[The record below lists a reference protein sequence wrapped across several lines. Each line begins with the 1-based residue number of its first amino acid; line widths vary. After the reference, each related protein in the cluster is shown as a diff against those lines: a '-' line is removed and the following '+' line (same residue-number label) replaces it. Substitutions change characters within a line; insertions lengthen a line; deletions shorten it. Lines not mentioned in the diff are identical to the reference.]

1 MRTGEN
7 PAKRIIPAFRPER
20 VAVALLVYIPEQ
32 SGYFE
37 QSLQVLDLQIDSL
50 HANTSQ
56 PFNLLLFDNGSC
68 PEVKAELLNWQNQG
82 RVDMLFSSSHNHGK
96 AGAINWVFSAL
107 TNELIVFSDSD
118 VFFRPGWLEESLKLY
133 AAFPNAGLIAA
144 QPSFYDNLRGKGT
157 ATAGLN
163 SVDFERY
170 DYTPSREVAAEYVKG
185 LGFGE
190 EAIAKYTQAQLPAV
204 RAKLSQVSALLTAS
218 HMQFMISREIARQIV
233 PIPAEWAL
241 SPEEDQTL
249 NRKVDEAGFLH
260 LSTLKAYVIHMGNNY
275 DPSLRAELSNAYA
288 RAEKAQGKDN
298 PAQDGLLE
306 RLARIPRLRRHLRKL
321 YKRLF
326 QALANTR

>member
-37 QSLQVLDLQIDSL
+37 QSLRVLDLQIDSL
-50 HANTSQ
+50 RANTTQ
-56 PFNLLLFDNGSC
+56 PFNLLIFDNGSC

-96 AGAINWVFSAL
+96 AGSINWVFSAL

-118 VFFRPGWLEESLKLY
+118 VFFRQGWLEESLKIY
-133 AAFPNAGLIAA
+133 AAFPNAGMIAA
-144 QPSFYDNLRGKGT
+144 QPSFYDNLKGKGT
-157 ATAGLN
+157 AAASLN
-163 SVDFERY
+163 SADFELY
-170 DYTPSREVAAEYVKG
+170 SYTPSREVVAEYVKG

-190 EAIAKYTQAQLPAV
+190 EVIAKYIDAQLPAV
-204 RAKLSQVSALLTAS
+204 RAKSSQVEAVLAAS
-218 HMQFMISREIARQIV
+218 HMQFMIASAIARQV
-233 PIPAEWAL
+233 APIPAEWAL
-241 SPEEDQTL
+241 SPEEDQAL
-249 NRKVDEAGFLH
+249 NKKVDACGFLH
-260 LSTLKAYVIHMGNNY
+260 LSPLKPYVVHMGNNY
-275 DPSLRAELSNAYA
+275 DPSLRAELGSAYA
-288 RAEKAQGKDN
+288 RAEQPPSAAPTQTH
-298 PAQDGLLE
+298 GLWE
-306 RLARIPRLRRHLRKL
+306 RIASNPRLRPHLRKL